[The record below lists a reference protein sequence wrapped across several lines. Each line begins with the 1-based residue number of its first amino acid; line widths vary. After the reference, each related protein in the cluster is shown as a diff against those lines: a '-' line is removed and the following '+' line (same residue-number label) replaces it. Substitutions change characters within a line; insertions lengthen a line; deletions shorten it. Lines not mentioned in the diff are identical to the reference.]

1 MSTAD
6 AAHSTAASPVEVD
19 DDAGAQGVATV
30 HSCARIGRRANPP
43 GFSFLGWF
51 RFGFRR
57 RGKSAS
63 HS

>member
-1 MSTAD
+1 MSTAG

-19 DDAGAQGVATV
+19 DAGAQGVVTV
-30 HSCARIGRRANPP
+30 HSCARIGSRANPP